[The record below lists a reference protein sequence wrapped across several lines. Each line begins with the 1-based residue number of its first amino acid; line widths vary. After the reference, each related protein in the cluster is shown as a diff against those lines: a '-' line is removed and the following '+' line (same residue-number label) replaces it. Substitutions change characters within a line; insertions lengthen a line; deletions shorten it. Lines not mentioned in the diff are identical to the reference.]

1 MVAPSRFYIP
11 YTDFLRAWQQC
22 LYFLPLPFF
31 ATTAWARIVAANLF
45 YPICRL
51 ASVGIICRTP
61 VSPELLRLY
70 CTLGQWL
77 TFYKSVRLTLMLI
90 DNGKEMK
97 LSDGEKL
104 ILFMLSEI
112 YEKLKVDKEIDP
124 KFIIKAIHSG
134 HLWAI
139 RRKYYGIYDGFGNN
153 NEEIVKDVVA
163 ILVMW
168 DVMEAAY
175 ERLSVAEKNELRRQT
190 GLTEVRFGGFDANTE
205 ERHYGVLTFLIDEM
219 DEFPT
224 FKGRDLNTRQPVLE
238 SYTRMLRVFKA
249 VGHMLS
255 GRSFNANELIQIL
268 NARRAAD

>member
-1 MVAPSRFYIP
+1 MNRRGKAGKACKGALPSQPRYCRMVAPSRFYIP

-205 ERHYGVLTFLIDEM
+205 ESTLWRPDVPD
-219 DEFPT
+219 
-224 FKGRDLNTRQPVLE
+224 
-238 SYTRMLRVFKA
+238 
-249 VGHMLS
+249 
-255 GRSFNANELIQIL
+255 
-268 NARRAAD
+268 RRNG

>member
-1 MVAPSRFYIP
+1 
-11 YTDFLRAWQQC
+11 
-22 LYFLPLPFF
+22 
-31 ATTAWARIVAANLF
+31 
-45 YPICRL
+45 
-51 ASVGIICRTP
+51 
-61 VSPELLRLY
+61 
-70 CTLGQWL
+70 
-77 TFYKSVRLTLMLI
+77 MLI